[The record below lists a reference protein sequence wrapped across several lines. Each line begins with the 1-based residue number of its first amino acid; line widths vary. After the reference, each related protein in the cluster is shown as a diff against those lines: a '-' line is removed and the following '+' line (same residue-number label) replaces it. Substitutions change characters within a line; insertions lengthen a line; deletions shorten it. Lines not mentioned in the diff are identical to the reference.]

1 MKRMNTMDNIIGEE
15 ESRKNPMFY
24 SCFVLGSSDWSN
36 VISDC
41 FDSGMDG

>member
-1 MKRMNTMDNIIGEE
+1 MQWVIGEE
-15 ESRKNPMFY
+15 ESKKNPMFH

-36 VISDC
+36 MISDC